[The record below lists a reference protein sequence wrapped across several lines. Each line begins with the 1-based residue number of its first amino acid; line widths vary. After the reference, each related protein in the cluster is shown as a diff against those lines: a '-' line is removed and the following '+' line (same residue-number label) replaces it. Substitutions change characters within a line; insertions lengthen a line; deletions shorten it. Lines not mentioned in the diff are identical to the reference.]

1 MIDFQASTFLLQ
13 WATGGLLFLWVSSK
27 TRLIG
32 LGFGWTTR
40 ITYLV
45 IAGIGLVVGVM
56 GDTLWL
62 REISNIGLLMA
73 TSFALLVSIA
83 RRKAGVKGQRELRR
97 SRADRVSAMLG
108 DRDQIKVSN
117 TVTIKEFPP
126 VLDLIAPAIGTF
138 GLIVGAVDAAGSI
151 WLSVARTLVGAAFL
165 GAVSNSML
173 LGHWYLV
180 QPGLSRDPIFTLVN
194 WTGLLWLPELVL
206 LCIPTGMFS
215 VLNGTIDDNYNGLL
229 GWFWVACVLATI
241 CLVIVT
247 RMALK
252 EKEYSAVMAA
262 TGLMYLAILTAFGMD
277 LVARILLDLSLI
289 HI

>member
-56 GDTLWL
+56 GDTLWF

-83 RRKAGVKGQRELRR
+83 RRKAGVKGQRELQR

-108 DRDQIKVSN
+108 DRGEIKVSN
-117 TVTIKEFPP
+117 TVATKEFPP
-126 VLDLIAPAIGTF
+126 VLDLIAPIIGTF
-138 GLIVGAVDAAGSI
+138 GLVAGAVDAAGSI

-229 GWFWVACVLATI
+229 GWFWVACVVATI

-277 LVARILLDLSLI
+277 LVARILLDA
-289 HI
+289 

>member
-97 SRADRVSAMLG
+97 FRADRVSAMLE

-138 GLIVGAVDAAGSI
+138 GLIVGAVDAAGPI

-277 LVARILLDLSLI
+277 LVARILLDA
-289 HI
+289 

>member
-1 MIDFQASTFLLQ
+1 MIDFQPSTFLLQ
-13 WATGGLLFLWVSSK
+13 WATGGLLFLWVSNK

-45 IAGIGLVVGVM
+45 IAGIGLVVGVK

-83 RRKAGVKGQRELRR
+83 RRKAGVKGQRELQR

-108 DRDQIKVSN
+108 DRGQIKVSN
-117 TVTIKEFPP
+117 TVATKEFPP
-126 VLDLIAPAIGTF
+126 ALDLIAPIIGTF
-138 GLIVGAVDAAGSI
+138 GLVAGAVDAAGSI

-229 GWFWVACVLATI
+229 GWFWVACVVATI

-277 LVARILLDLSLI
+277 LVARILLDA
-289 HI
+289 

>member
-45 IAGIGLVVGVM
+45 IAGIGLAVGVM
-56 GDTLWL
+56 GDTLWF

-83 RRKAGVKGQRELRR
+83 RRKAGVKGQRELQR
-97 SRADRVSAMLG
+97 SRADRVSAMIG
-108 DRDQIKVSN
+108 DRGQIKVSN
-117 TVTIKEFPP
+117 TVATKEFPP
-126 VLDLIAPAIGTF
+126 VLDLIAPIIGTF
-138 GLIVGAVDAAGSI
+138 GLVAGAVDAAGSI
-151 WLSVARTLVGAAFL
+151 WLSIARTLVGAAFL

-229 GWFWVACVLATI
+229 GWFWVACVVATI

-277 LVARILLDLSLI
+277 LVARILLDA
-289 HI
+289 

>member
-73 TSFALLVSIA
+73 TSFTLLVSIA
-83 RRKAGVKGQRELRR
+83 RRKAGVKGQRESQK

-108 DRDQIKVSN
+108 DRGQIKVSN
-117 TVTIKEFPP
+117 TVTTKEFPP
-126 VLDLIAPAIGTF
+126 VLDLIAPVIGTF
-138 GLIVGAVDAAGSI
+138 GLVVGAVDAAGSI
-151 WLSVARTLVGAAFL
+151 WLSVARTLIGAAFL

-229 GWFWVACVLATI
+229 GWFWVACVVATI
-241 CLVIVT
+241 CLVVVT

-277 LVARILLDLSLI
+277 LVARILLDA
-289 HI
+289 

>member
-1 MIDFQASTFLLQ
+1 MIDFQPSTFLLQ
-13 WATGGLLFLWVSSK
+13 WATGGLLFLWVSNK

-45 IAGIGLVVGVM
+45 IAGIGLVVGVK

-83 RRKAGVKGQRELRR
+83 RRKAGVKGQRELQR

-108 DRDQIKVSN
+108 DRGQIKVSN
-117 TVTIKEFPP
+117 TVTTKEFPP
-126 VLDLIAPAIGTF
+126 VLDLIAPVIGTF
-138 GLIVGAVDAAGSI
+138 GLVVGAVDAAGSI

-165 GAVSNSML
+165 GAASNSML

-229 GWFWVACVLATI
+229 GWFWVACVVATI

-277 LVARILLDLSLI
+277 LVARILLDA
-289 HI
+289 

>member
-32 LGFGWTTR
+32 LGFGWTIR

-62 REISNIGLLMA
+62 REISTIGLLMA

-83 RRKAGVKGQRELRR
+83 RRKAGVKGQRELQR
-97 SRADRVSAMLG
+97 SRADRVSAMVG
-108 DRDQIKVSN
+108 DRGQIKVSN
-117 TVTIKEFPP
+117 TVATKEFPP
-126 VLDLIAPAIGTF
+126 VLDLIAPIIGTF
-138 GLIVGAVDAAGSI
+138 GLVAGAVDAAGPI

-194 WTGLLWLPELVL
+194 WTGLLWLPELVF

-277 LVARILLDLSLI
+277 LVARILLDA
-289 HI
+289 

>member
-73 TSFALLVSIA
+73 TSFALFVSIA

-277 LVARILLDLSLI
+277 LVARILLDA
-289 HI
+289 

>member
-73 TSFALLVSIA
+73 TSFTLLVSIA
-83 RRKAGVKGQRELRR
+83 RRKAGVKGQRELQK

-108 DRDQIKVSN
+108 DRGQIKVSN
-117 TVTIKEFPP
+117 TVATKEFPP
-126 VLDLIAPAIGTF
+126 VLDLIAPIIGTF
-138 GLIVGAVDAAGSI
+138 GLVAGAVDAAGSI

-229 GWFWVACVLATI
+229 GWFWVACVLATA

-277 LVARILLDLSLI
+277 LVARILLDA
-289 HI
+289 

>member
-13 WATGGLLFLWVSSK
+13 WATGGLLFLWVSGK

-45 IAGIGLVVGVM
+45 IAGIGLIVGVM
-56 GDTLWL
+56 GETLWL
-62 REISNIGLLMA
+62 REISSIGLLAA
-73 TSFALLVSIA
+73 TSFALLVSVA
-83 RRKAGVKGQRELRR
+83 RRKAGVKGQRELQK
-97 SRADRVSAMLG
+97 SRTERVSAMLG
-108 DRDQIKVSN
+108 DREHINEVN
-117 TVTIKEFPP
+117 TVSIKEFPP
-126 VLDLIAPAIGTF
+126 MLDLIAPVIGTL
-138 GLIVGAVDAAGSI
+138 GLIVGAIDAAGSI

-180 QPGLSRDPIFTLVN
+180 QPGLSRDPIFSLVN
-194 WTGLLWLPELVL
+194 WTGVLWLPELVL

-229 GWFWVACVLATI
+229 GWFWVACVAATI
-241 CLVIVT
+241 CLVGVT

-277 LVARILLDLSLI
+277 LVARILLDA
-289 HI
+289 

>member
-1 MIDFQASTFLLQ
+1 MIDFQPSTFLLQ
-13 WATGGLLFLWVSSK
+13 WATGGLLFLWISNK

-45 IAGIGLVVGVM
+45 IAGIGLVVGVK

-83 RRKAGVKGQRELRR
+83 RRKAGVKGQRELQR

-108 DRDQIKVSN
+108 DRGQIKVSN
-117 TVTIKEFPP
+117 IVTTKEFPP
-126 VLDLIAPAIGTF
+126 VLDLIAPVIGTF
-138 GLIVGAVDAAGSI
+138 GLVVGAVDAAGSI

-229 GWFWVACVLATI
+229 GWFWVACVVATI

-277 LVARILLDLSLI
+277 LVARILLDA
-289 HI
+289 

>member
-73 TSFALLVSIA
+73 TSFTLLVSIA
-83 RRKAGVKGQRELRR
+83 RRKAGVKGQRELQK

-117 TVTIKEFPP
+117 TVATKEFPP
-126 VLDLIAPAIGTF
+126 VLDLIAPVTGTF
-138 GLIVGAVDAAGSI
+138 GLVVGAVDAAGSI
-151 WLSVARTLVGAAFL
+151 WLSIARTLVGAAFL

-229 GWFWVACVLATI
+229 GWFWVACVVATI

-277 LVARILLDLSLI
+277 LVARILLDA
-289 HI
+289 

>member
-62 REISNIGLLMA
+62 REISNIGLLIA
-73 TSFALLVSIA
+73 TSFALLVSID
-83 RRKAGVKGQRELRR
+83 RRKAGVKGQRELQR

-117 TVTIKEFPP
+117 TVATKEFPP
-126 VLDLIAPAIGTF
+126 VLDLIAPIIGTF
-138 GLIVGAVDAAGSI
+138 GLVAGAVDAAGSI

-229 GWFWVACVLATI
+229 GWFWVACVVATI

-277 LVARILLDLSLI
+277 LVARILLDA
-289 HI
+289 

>member
-45 IAGIGLVVGVM
+45 IAGIGLAVGVM

-73 TSFALLVSIA
+73 TSFTLLVSIA
-83 RRKAGVKGQRELRR
+83 RRKAGVKGQRELQK

-117 TVTIKEFPP
+117 TVATKEFPP
-126 VLDLIAPAIGTF
+126 VLDLIAPVTGTF
-138 GLIVGAVDAAGSI
+138 GLVVGAVDAAGSI
-151 WLSVARTLVGAAFL
+151 WLSIATTLVGAAFL

-229 GWFWVACVLATI
+229 GWFWVACVVATI

-277 LVARILLDLSLI
+277 LVARILLDA
-289 HI
+289 

>member
-97 SRADRVSAMLG
+97 SRADRVSVMLG

-229 GWFWVACVLATI
+229 GWFWVACVVATI

-262 TGLMYLAILTAFGMD
+262 TGLMYLAILTVFGMD
-277 LVARILLDLSLI
+277 LVARILLDA
-289 HI
+289 

>member
-45 IAGIGLVVGVM
+45 IAGIGLVVGLM

-73 TSFALLVSIA
+73 TSFTLLVSIA
-83 RRKAGVKGQRELRR
+83 RRKAGVKGQRELQK

-117 TVTIKEFPP
+117 TVATKEFPP
-126 VLDLIAPAIGTF
+126 VLDLIAPVTGTF
-138 GLIVGAVDAAGSI
+138 GLVVGAVDAAGPI
-151 WLSVARTLVGAAFL
+151 WLSIARTLVGAAFL

-229 GWFWVACVLATI
+229 GWFWVACVVATI

-262 TGLMYLAILTAFGMD
+262 TGLMYLAILTAFGVD
-277 LVARILLDLSLI
+277 LVARILLDA
-289 HI
+289 

>member
-73 TSFALLVSIA
+73 TSFTLLVSVA
-83 RRKAGVKGQRELRR
+83 RRKAGVKGQRELQR

-117 TVTIKEFPP
+117 TVATKEFPP
-126 VLDLIAPAIGTF
+126 VLDLIAPIIGTF
-138 GLIVGAVDAAGSI
+138 GLVVGAVDAAGPI
-151 WLSVARTLVGAAFL
+151 WLSIARTLVGAAFL

-229 GWFWVACVLATI
+229 GWFWVACVVATI

-277 LVARILLDLSLI
+277 LVARILLDA
-289 HI
+289 

>member
-56 GDTLWL
+56 GDTLWF

-83 RRKAGVKGQRELRR
+83 RRKAGVKGQRDLQK

-108 DRDQIKVSN
+108 DRGQIKVSN
-117 TVTIKEFPP
+117 TVATKEFPP
-126 VLDLIAPAIGTF
+126 VLDLIAPIIGTF
-138 GLIVGAVDAAGSI
+138 GLVAGAVDAAGSI

-229 GWFWVACVLATI
+229 GWFWVACVVATI

-277 LVARILLDLSLI
+277 LVARILLDA
-289 HI
+289 

>member
-56 GDTLWL
+56 GDTLWF
-62 REISNIGLLMA
+62 REISNMGLLMA

-83 RRKAGVKGQRELRR
+83 RRKAGVKGHRELQR

-108 DRDQIKVSN
+108 DRGQIKVSN
-117 TVTIKEFPP
+117 TVATKEFPP
-126 VLDLIAPAIGTF
+126 VLDLIAPIIGTF
-138 GLIVGAVDAAGSI
+138 GLVAGAVDAAGSI

-229 GWFWVACVLATI
+229 GWFWVACVVATI

-277 LVARILLDLSLI
+277 LVARILLDA
-289 HI
+289 

>member
-13 WATGGLLFLWVSSK
+13 WATGGLLFLWVSGK

-40 ITYLV
+40 ITYLI
-45 IAGIGLVVGVM
+45 IAGIGLIVGVL
-56 GDTLWL
+56 GETLWL
-62 REISNIGLLMA
+62 REISNIGLLA
-73 TSFALLVSIA
+73 STSFALLVSVV
-83 RRKAGVKGQRELRR
+83 RRKAGVKGQRELQQLRT
-97 SRADRVSAMLG
+97 DRVSAMLG
-108 DRDQIKVSN
+108 DRQQEKIAAV
-117 TVTIKEFPP
+117 VTTKEFPP
-126 VLDLIAPAIGTF
+126 ILDLIAPAIGTL
-138 GLIVGAVDAAGSI
+138 GLLAGAVDAGGSI
-151 WLSVARTLVGAAFL
+151 WLSITRTLVGAAFL

-229 GWFWVACVLATI
+229 GWFWVACVAATI
-241 CLVIVT
+241 CLVGVT
-247 RMALK
+247 KMALK

-277 LVARILLDLSLI
+277 LVARILLDA
-289 HI
+289 

>member
-56 GDTLWL
+56 GDTLWF
-62 REISNIGLLMA
+62 REISNMGLLMA

-83 RRKAGVKGQRELRR
+83 RRKAGVKGQRELQR

-108 DRDQIKVSN
+108 DRGQIKVSN
-117 TVTIKEFPP
+117 TVATKEFPP
-126 VLDLIAPAIGTF
+126 VLDLIAPIIGTF
-138 GLIVGAVDAAGSI
+138 GLVAGAVDAAGSI

-229 GWFWVACVLATI
+229 GWFWVACVVATI
-241 CLVIVT
+241 CLVLVT

-277 LVARILLDLSLI
+277 LVARILLDA
-289 HI
+289 

>member
-194 WTGLLWLPELVL
+194 WTGILWLPELVL

-229 GWFWVACVLATI
+229 GWFWVACVVATI

-277 LVARILLDLSLI
+277 LVARILLDA
-289 HI
+289 

>member
-73 TSFALLVSIA
+73 TSFTLLVSVA
-83 RRKAGVKGQRELRR
+83 RRKAGVKGQRELQR

-108 DRDQIKVSN
+108 DRGQIKVSN
-117 TVTIKEFPP
+117 TVATKEFPP
-126 VLDLIAPAIGTF
+126 VLDLIAPIIGTF
-138 GLIVGAVDAAGSI
+138 GLVAGAVDAAGSI

-229 GWFWVACVLATI
+229 GWFWVACVVATI

-277 LVARILLDLSLI
+277 LVARILLDA
-289 HI
+289 

>member
-1 MIDFQASTFLLQ
+1 MIDFQPSTFLLQ
-13 WATGGLLFLWVSSK
+13 WATGGLLFLWVSNK

-45 IAGIGLVVGVM
+45 IAGIGLVVGVK

-83 RRKAGVKGQRELRR
+83 RRKAGVKGQRELQR

-108 DRDQIKVSN
+108 DRGQIKVSN
-117 TVTIKEFPP
+117 TVTTKEFPP
-126 VLDLIAPAIGTF
+126 VLDLIAPVIGTF
-138 GLIVGAVDAAGSI
+138 GLVVGAVDAAGSI

-229 GWFWVACVLATI
+229 GWFWVACVVATI

-262 TGLMYLAILTAFGMD
+262 TGLMYLAILTAFGMG
-277 LVARILLDLSLI
+277 LVARILLDA
-289 HI
+289 

>member
-1 MIDFQASTFLLQ
+1 MIDFQPSTFLLQ
-13 WATGGLLFLWVSSK
+13 WATGGLLFLWISNK

-45 IAGIGLVVGVM
+45 IAGIGLVVGVK

-83 RRKAGVKGQRELRR
+83 RRKAGVKGQRELQR

-108 DRDQIKVSN
+108 DRGQIKVSN
-117 TVTIKEFPP
+117 TVTTKEFPP
-126 VLDLIAPAIGTF
+126 VLDLIAPVIGTF
-138 GLIVGAVDAAGSI
+138 GLVVGAVDAAGSI

-229 GWFWVACVLATI
+229 GWFWVACVVATI

-277 LVARILLDLSLI
+277 LVARILLDA
-289 HI
+289 

>member
-1 MIDFQASTFLLQ
+1 MIDFQPSTFLLQ
-13 WATGGLLFLWVSSK
+13 WATGGLLFLWVSNK

-45 IAGIGLVVGVM
+45 IAGRGLVVGVK

-83 RRKAGVKGQRELRR
+83 RRKAGVKGQRELQR

-108 DRDQIKVSN
+108 DRGQIKVSN
-117 TVTIKEFPP
+117 TVTTKEFPP
-126 VLDLIAPAIGTF
+126 VLDLIPPVIGTF
-138 GLIVGAVDAAGSI
+138 GLVVGAVDAAGSI

-180 QPGLSRDPIFTLVN
+180 QPGLSRNPIFTLVN

-229 GWFWVACVLATI
+229 GWFWVACVVATI

-277 LVARILLDLSLI
+277 LVARILLDA
-289 HI
+289 

>member
-117 TVTIKEFPP
+117 TVATKEFPP
-126 VLDLIAPAIGTF
+126 VLDLIAPIIGTF
-138 GLIVGAVDAAGSI
+138 GLVAGAVDAAGSI
-151 WLSVARTLVGAAFL
+151 WLSIARTLVGAAFL

-229 GWFWVACVLATI
+229 GWFWVACVVATI

-277 LVARILLDLSLI
+277 LVARILLDA
-289 HI
+289 

>member
-1 MIDFQASTFLLQ
+1 MIDFQPSTFLLQ
-13 WATGGLLFLWVSSK
+13 WATGGLLFLWVSNK

-45 IAGIGLVVGVM
+45 IAGIGLVVGVK

-83 RRKAGVKGQRELRR
+83 RRKAGVKGQRELQR

-108 DRDQIKVSN
+108 DRGQIKVSN
-117 TVTIKEFPP
+117 TVTTKEFPP
-126 VLDLIAPAIGTF
+126 VLDLIAPVIGTF
-138 GLIVGAVDAAGSI
+138 GLVVGSVDAAGSI

-229 GWFWVACVLATI
+229 GWFWVACVVATI

-277 LVARILLDLSLI
+277 LVARILLDA
-289 HI
+289 